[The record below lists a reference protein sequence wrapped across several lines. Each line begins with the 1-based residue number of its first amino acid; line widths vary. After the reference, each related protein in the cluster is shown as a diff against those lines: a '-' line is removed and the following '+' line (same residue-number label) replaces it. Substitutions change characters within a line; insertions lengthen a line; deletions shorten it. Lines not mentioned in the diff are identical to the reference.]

1 MNDYLCTL
9 VDDYNATA
17 LRFLSARRTG
27 NPGEGGELRLF
38 EAFLEKTDQ
47 EAWFQFSVPNVGRVK
62 FKVKVKVFTYIALFR
77 SLPTRILIKGAL
89 Q

>member
-1 MNDYLCTL
+1 MIIYVHLI

-17 LRFLSARRTG
+17 LSFLSARRTG

-47 EAWFQFSVPNVGRVK
+47 EAWFRFRVPNGGRVTDCK
-62 FKVKVKVFTYIALFR
+62 
-77 SLPTRILIKGAL
+77 
-89 Q
+89 